1 MFGLGTHQSVTIRAQ
16 WEAGITHLH
25 LFGYL
30 RESSSKGYGSL
41 KDTER
46 TAGPINSGDTVSK
59 CPGVVK
65 QC

>member
-1 MFGLGTHQSVTIRAQ
+1 MFELETHQSVTIRAQ

-25 LFGYL
+25 LCGYL
-30 RESSSKGYGSL
+30 RESSSL

-46 TAGPINSGDTVSK
+46 TGGPINSGDTVSK